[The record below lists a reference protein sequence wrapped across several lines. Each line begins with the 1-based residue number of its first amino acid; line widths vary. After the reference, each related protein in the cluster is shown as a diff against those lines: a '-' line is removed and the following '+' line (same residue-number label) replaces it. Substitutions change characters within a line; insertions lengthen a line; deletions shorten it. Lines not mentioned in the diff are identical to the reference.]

1 MLITCSIAC
10 VSLDVLMCVYY
21 MLARMHDA
29 GHKVKH
35 ACCNYMQVC
44 AASKVY
50 MQPCII
56 TIVFE

>member
-21 MLARMHDA
+21 MLVGMHDA

-44 AASKVY
+44 AAN
-50 MQPCII
+50 
-56 TIVFE
+56 